1 MRHKTSGYFLLSAL
15 LVSLILG
22 LCILLNLRCPQAVSD
37 DALTQEQLTR
47 GVTLTGWQQTGPGHW
62 RFAFEAPADVPELVL
77 CLSTRSLDAV
87 PEGLEP
93 TDQRGEAF
101 WVRPVPGRTSE
112 ITVTSTTVPQMWLM
126 LPDTL
131 WHWRELRSS
140 LQLMALVAFASMG
153 VGILALFCFKPQHE
167 LGVFLLYLG
176 VMFGWGLAVLLPAG
190 QTGALLGFL
199 MGLYFPFA
207 VLTPLWLCCSLLHV
221 ALPRRGSRRFA
232 LSVLGVLLFLVLG
245 TSTQA
250 VLRNVTLLAGM
261 AAVLVVLAQAL
272 AKKERPAWYLLAGYI
287 LTFGLRLTV
296 VLPSFR
302 FWFYRESFPFY
313 MVRCARLYDIPF
325 TLGCLV
331 FVSRRYALQF
341 DRTEQL
347 AQELEARVTQRTQ
360 ALQNETDAR
369 KSMMLN
375 IFHDLR
381 SPLFVIGSGLDTL
394 AAAPD
399 ALPTL
404 LPVLQE
410 RVGFVR
416 RLTED
421 LFLAAKL
428 EQKQVLLNEDR
439 ARLEALTAAVC
450 SACQAEAAHKGVEL
464 RTDTGTPLPVWGD
477 AVRLEQILQN
487 LVTNAIHY
495 TPSGGRVT
503 VVCAAENGQACV
515 KVTDTGCGIAPEDQ
529 PAVFD
534 RYFHTTADTKHDSTG
549 LGLTIAQELAHLHRG
564 EIMLQSEPGKG
575 SCFTLC
581 LPLLDAE

>member
-22 LCILLNLRCPQAVSD
+22 LCILLNLRCPQAVSGSV
-37 DALTQEQLTR
+37 LTR
-47 GVTLTGWQQTGPGHW
+47 AQLEQGVALTGWQQTSPGHW
-62 RFAFEAPADVPELVL
+62 RYEFEAPANVSQLVL
-77 CLSTRSLDAV
+77 SLSTQPRDAV
-87 PEGLEP
+87 PKNLEA
-93 TDQRGEAF
+93 TDQRAEAF
-101 WVRPVPGRTSE
+101 FVAPVPGQMTE
-112 ITVTSTTVPQMWLM
+112 FTVASTDAPQLWLM

-131 WHWRELRSS
+131 WRWRDLRSS

-153 VGILALFCFKPQHE
+153 VGILALFCFKPQYE
-167 LGVFLLYLG
+167 LGYFLLYLA
-176 VMFGWGLAVLLPAG
+176 VMFAWGLAVLSPAVRV
-190 QTGALLGFL
+190 GALRQLL
-199 MGLYFPFA
+199 LSLYFSFA
-207 VLTPLWLCCSLLHV
+207 VLIPFWLCCALLHV
-221 ALPRRGSRRFA
+221 EMPRRGSRPFV
-232 LSVLGVLLFLVLG
+232 LSVAGTALFLLL
-245 TSTQA
+245 TISTQP
-250 VLRNVTLLAGM
+250 VLRYGALLAGM
-261 AAVLVVLAQAL
+261 AAVLVVPARALAQG
-272 AKKERPAWYLLAGYI
+272 ERPAWYLLAGYI

-464 RTDTGTPLPVWGD
+464 RTDTGAPLPVWGD

-564 EIMLQSEPGKG
+564 EILLQSELGKG

>member
-153 VGILALFCFKPQHE
+153 AGILALFCFKPKHE

-221 ALPRRGSRRFA
+221 ALPRRGSRHFA
-232 LSVLGVLLFLVLG
+232 LSVLATLLFLMLG
-245 TSTQA
+245 TSTQT
-250 VLRNVTLLAGM
+250 VLRSVTLLAGM
-261 AAVLVVLAQAL
+261 AAVLVVLARAL

-347 AQELEARVTQRTQ
+347 AQELDLPVSVHDREAHAEMYELLRQYRPRGVLHCYSGSAEDAAWLTAQGMALGFGGAVTYKGAKR
-360 ALQNETDAR
+360 AAKVLAMVPHELAVLETDCPYMSPEPVR
-369 KSMMLN
+369 GTRNDSRN
-375 IFHDLR
+375 IAH
-381 SPLFVIGSGLDTL
+381 V
-394 AAAPD
+394 
-399 ALPTL
+399 
-404 LPVLQE
+404 
-410 RVGFVR
+410 
-416 RLTED
+416 
-421 LFLAAKL
+421 AAKIG
-428 EQKQVLLNEDR
+428 EIWQMDAQSVLD
-439 ARLEALTAAVC
+439 LTA
-450 SACQAEAAHKGVEL
+450 E
-464 RTDTGTPLPVWGD
+464 
-477 AVRLEQILQN
+477 
-487 LVTNAIHY
+487 NAKRIF
-495 TPSGGRVT
+495 
-503 VVCAAENGQACV
+503 NQ
-515 KVTDTGCGIAPEDQ
+515 
-529 PAVFD
+529 
-534 RYFHTTADTKHDSTG
+534 
-549 LGLTIAQELAHLHRG
+549 
-564 EIMLQSEPGKG
+564 
-575 SCFTLC
+575 
-581 LPLLDAE
+581 

>member
-93 TDQRGEAF
+93 TDRRGEAF

-153 VGILALFCFKPQHE
+153 AGILALFCFKPQHE

-221 ALPRRGSRRFA
+221 ALPRRGSRHFA
-232 LSVLGVLLFLVLG
+232 LSVLGILLF
-245 TSTQA
+245 
-250 VLRNVTLLAGM
+250 
-261 AAVLVVLAQAL
+261 L

-394 AAAPD
+394 TAAPD